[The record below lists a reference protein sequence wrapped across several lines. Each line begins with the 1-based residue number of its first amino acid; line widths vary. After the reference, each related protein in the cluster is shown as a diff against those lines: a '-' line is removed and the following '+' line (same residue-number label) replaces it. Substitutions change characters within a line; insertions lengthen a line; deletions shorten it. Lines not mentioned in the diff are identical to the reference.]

1 MLFNGALYLAD
12 KNDII
17 LATVLPEDKIY
28 NYDHKHSVTN
38 KCGYLPMI
46 MVLKRCHGCLTGFI
60 RLMVVHK
67 NRIFWLSSPFNKFYH
82 RGDKSYKVIL
92 VTPSSNIL

>member
-46 MVLKRCHGCLTGFI
+46 MVQKCCHGSLTGFMFS
-60 RLMVVHK
+60 LVAVSVHK
-67 NRIFWLSSPFNKFYH
+67 NRIFSLSSPLNKF
-82 RGDKSYKVIL
+82 
-92 VTPSSNIL
+92 